1 MIAGALLDPLEGG
14 DMNRGR
20 VTWIGILAGL
30 GLVLC
35 LGGLRGAPVP
45 AHAAGAGSPFLP
57 TPPFGPPREI
67 VLYAHAKSL
76 VRRGRHWELRVD
88 PAQFLSGLTA
98 QRAAVEDGAIAAGD
112 AVPNDYYTRD
122 ESHRLLTFRVAP
134 RARITVIAP
143 GLKATAIA
151 VPELADPRR
160 QEDRTPAVR
169 AAGWVLDSRR
179 GGHGARDGPAVHA
192 LVPLRRSHGLPDAW
206 VP

>member
-76 VRRGRHWELRVD
+76 VRRGGHWELRVD

-98 QRAAVEDGAIAAGD
+98 QRAAVEDGAIAPGD

-151 VPELADPRR
+151 VPELSRILSGKKTGHRLFEPQAGYWIRVAGD
-160 QEDRTPAVR
+160 TVR
-169 AAGWVLDSRR
+169 AMDQQYT
-179 GGHGARDGPAVHA
+179 P
-192 LVPLRRSHGLPDAW
+192 
-206 VP
+206 